1 MPGPAGGIAAAKQ
14 SVRAAVAALSLFDYL
29 HPE

>member
-1 MPGPAGGIAAAKQ
+1 MPSPAGGVAAAKQ
-14 SVRAAVAALSLFDYL
+14 STRTAVAALSLFDYL